1 MLLANTKTPMAK
13 LTLQHP
19 QTGIIKTA
27 PLGFSWTT
35 LFFGALPALFRG
47 DFKWFLIQALLSIFI
62 LPTLIFPFVYNRI
75 FLRQLLERGFKV
87 QSTGGKKIEDLNAR
101 LGLRLPV
108 LEQV

>member
-1 MLLANTKTPMAK
+1 MFK

-19 QTGIIKTA
+19 NTGIIKTA

-47 DFKWFLIQALLSIFI
+47 DFKWFLIQAI
-62 LPTLIFPFVYNRI
+62 LMPLAIPPLVFPFIYNRI
-75 FLRQLLERGFKV
+75 FLRRLLEQGYKV
-87 QSTGGKKIEDLNAR
+87 QSTGGKSIEDLNAR
-101 LGLRLPV
+101 LGIRLPV